1 MKNEETLV
9 TVNML
14 SLMSFIIFKL
24 HRIKIHDLKCPKSFS
39 FGQFGDIF
47 VKIQASNIV
56 WFLAVQGSF

>member
-1 MKNEETLV
+1 
-9 TVNML
+9 
-14 SLMSFIIFKL
+14 MSFIIFKL

-56 WFLAVQGSF
+56 WFLAFQGVVLNWYSS